1 MPASENS
8 KQVKIP
14 LKEQSPRW
22 YFIIKGQLVSIRADN
37 RVQAFRRARVLV
49 GLT

>member
-1 MPASENS
+1 MSASKD
-8 KQVKIP
+8 KQTTIP
-14 LKEQSPRW
+14 FEKQSPKW
-22 YFIIKGQLVSIRADN
+22 YFIIQGQLISIRADN

>member
-1 MPASENS
+1 MSASKN
-8 KQVKIP
+8 KQIEIP
-14 LKEQSPRW
+14 LEKQSPKW
-22 YFIIKGQLVSIRADN
+22 YFIIKGQLISIRADN

>member
-1 MPASENS
+1 MPASNS

-14 LKEQSPRW
+14 LKERSPRW
-22 YFIIKGQLVSIRADN
+22 YFIIKGQLISVRADN
-37 RVQAFRRARVLV
+37 RVQAFRRATVLL